1 MVSFQSPLFK
11 PGAPSLGKACSLLT
25 GFLAEPSALTG
36 GDHPLLREDPDIR
49 KDPDILYM
57 RSWGRWNWT

>member
-11 PGAPSLGKACSLLT
+11 PGAPILGKACSLLT
-25 GFLAEPSALTG
+25 GFLAEPPALTG

-49 KDPDILYM
+49 KVNSFI
-57 RSWGRWNWT
+57 